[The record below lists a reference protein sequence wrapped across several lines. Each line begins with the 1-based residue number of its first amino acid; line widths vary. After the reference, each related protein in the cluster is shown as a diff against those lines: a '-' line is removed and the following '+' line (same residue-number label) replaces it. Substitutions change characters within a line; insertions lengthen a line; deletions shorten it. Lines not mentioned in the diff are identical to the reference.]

1 MNKSQKIAHLEML
14 ESKGVVF
21 KKDAAGVFVDV
32 KSSRENK
39 VDEALIKN
47 ARNVLKKMKEEVD
60 AELTT
65 SGSKTYVSAVKTSK
79 GNEWRGADCE
89 NLSQGVRSVN
99 QYGDPNDAAEA
110 ANVYKAAKK
119 VAASIEH
126 QLNKDPTM
134 LGPEDKEKRII
145 ASKFGLNS
153 KDSWDIRA
161 SDSKAINDGEFV
173 MSADQKNEV
182 GRMTMQG
189 GTLTQVK
196 GNLDTPNIKEST
208 LSQADKKKIRDTANS
223 TMRWCSNLG
232 NFDAYPEDDT
242 FVIEWG
248 DMNPLYIQ
256 TATDDFRGL
265 EADGIGFD
273 TMKSDSGSFY
283 GRKFVFYK
291 MEESKMNEGVMSERD
306 ADLQDI
312 AISILEQG
320 YDCGHPFSSEDFTAK
335 EIMDDYDLNEEDA
348 STVLRYLD
356 DEEMHGYA
364 KEKSDG
370 LNESKLNEDEAAVN
384 DIYKYIHRNR
394 YGDADFRRCRNAEE
408 IANYIFDLDMGYDE
422 DDVYTAARWLY
433 DDIMEESTSRKPKG
447 KSTKERLEE
456 AKLGEGHMDAHK
468 EYVRAYQV
476 IREAIGTEDEF
487 KSFDDVRSF
496 IFSRPKQYPTLNKDV
511 FKYSMRLWN
520 AYKNEAGLED

>member
-47 ARNVLKKMKEEVD
+47 ARNVLRKMKEEVD

-89 NLSQGVRSVN
+89 NLSQGARSVN
-99 QYGDPNDAAEA
+99 QYGDPDDAAEA

-126 QLNKDPTM
+126 QLNKDPTK

-153 KDSWDIRA
+153 KNSWDIRA

-208 LSQADKKKIRDTANS
+208 LSQADKKKIRDIANS

-256 TATDDFRGL
+256 TATDDFREL

-306 ADLQDI
+306 IDLQDI

-348 STVLRYLD
+348 TTVLRYLD

-384 DIYKYIHRNR
+384 DIYKYIHRNH
-394 YGDADFRRCRNAEE
+394 YGDADFRRCRDAEDV
-408 IANYIFDLDMGYDE
+408 ANYIFDLDMGYDE
-422 DDVYTAARWLY
+422 DDVYIAARWLY

-487 KSFDDVRSF
+487 KSFDDIRSF

-520 AYKNEAGLED
+520 AYKYEAGLED